1 MSAIGG
7 MIPLYIMPGFMQD
20 IAVISVN
27 YWSIQGFMTSSGRQL
42 GIEALTENVLI
53 LLGYT
58 VVLVDLVLLLLPQK
72 GPAAV
77 RSFVSSLHIIF
88 R

>member
-1 MSAIGG
+1 MSAIGGG

-27 YWSIQGFMTSSGRQL
+27 YWSIQGFYDIFWRQL

-58 VVLVDLVLLLLPQK
+58 VVLLTL
-72 GPAAV
+72 
-77 RSFVSSLHIIF
+77 SYYFF
-88 R
+88 RRKALRL